1 MSNGPRPGII
11 YGGLLASPC
20 GARRL
25 HSVHHAR
32 RNRHPA
38 APEGAASAT
47 RCGGRSHAA
56 IAGGDPAACAQ
67 DWQPTC
73 LGRRAAGASGG
84 ACGDGSDALWKLAQG
99 GRSGAEMM
107 RYDELLEQ
115 SVAGALGDA
124 ERSGLEMLRREAD
137 RFMLIKAHA
146 AVLLRWRS
154 HDVPVR

>member
-1 MSNGPRPGII
+1 
-11 YGGLLASPC
+11 
-20 GARRL
+20 
-25 HSVHHAR
+25 
-32 RNRHPA
+32 
-38 APEGAASAT
+38 
-47 RCGGRSHAA
+47 
-56 IAGGDPAACAQ
+56 
-67 DWQPTC
+67 
-73 LGRRAAGASGG
+73 
-84 ACGDGSDALWKLAQG
+84 
-99 GRSGAEMM
+99 MM